1 MDRRQFLAGTLAAAL
16 PAATLPASTDRPR
29 MQPPRAR
36 RIPTSFTKFGIRV
49 EDPYAWLR
57 DPGYPKV
64 TDEAILAHLRAEN
77 AYFEHHMQ
85 PQSMLIEAL
94 FEELKARVPPEE
106 SSAPYPDG
114 AFDYWWAFDKGAQ
127 YRNWFRRPRGGGE
140 AALILSEPALAEGK
154 AYFRLGAFA
163 VSPDGR
169 RLAYSYDDSGDE
181 RFRLVVRDLE
191 TGKDLETV
199 AADAFGE
206 PVWTA
211 DSEGLAWA
219 QTSAEWRPDRIR
231 LHRLGTPAGNDPILY
246 QEKGD
251 FFTSVGQS
259 QDRQWILVTASQSA
273 TSEVHVIDA
282 ADPTAP
288 PKLVRARRTGH
299 HYSVDGRGDT
309 LFLLSNESNPNF
321 ALFTAPA
328 AEPGKWTKL
337 IEGDERLYL
346 RGVTPFA
353 SYLAIEE
360 RLDGLDQIRLIFPD
374 GRERRVAFPEASYA
388 VALGVNAEADAPL
401 LRLNYES
408 MVTPR
413 TVYDHDVAA
422 DRLITRKV
430 QEIPSGY
437 DASQY
442 VTERLMA
449 PARDGTRV
457 PVSIVYRRDYAK
469 DGSKPLHIYGYG
481 SYGITLSPGFSAA
494 RLSLL
499 DRGFAYA
506 LAHVRG
512 GDDMGYTWYLDGKLD
527 RKANTFNDFIDVT
540 RHLHA
545 QGFGRPATTSASGG
559 SAGGFLMGVVA
570 NEAPNLFN
578 AIVAHVPFVDVL
590 NTMLD
595 TSLPLTPGE
604 FPEWGNPA
612 ESEAVFR
619 RLLALSP
626 YDQVRRQNYPA
637 MLVTAGLND
646 PRVTYWEPA
655 KWVARLREMKTDDNL
670 LLLKTNMGAG
680 HGGKSGR
687 FEALREVAEEFAFLF
702 LALEGRAKA

>member
-1 MDRRQFLAGTLAAAL
+1 MDRRLFLAGSL
-16 PAATLPASTDRPR
+16 AATLPPTPLLASTDRPR

-36 RIPTSFTKFGIRV
+36 KIPHSFTKFGITV

-64 TDEAILAHLRAEN
+64 TDRAILDHLKAEN

-85 PQSMLIEAL
+85 PQSMLVEAL
-94 FEELKARVPPEE
+94 FEELKGRVPPED
-106 SSAPYPDG
+106 SSVPYPDG

-127 YRNWFRRPRGGGE
+127 YRNWYRRPRGGGE
-140 AALILSEPALAEGK
+140 ARLILSEPALADGK
-154 AYFRLGAFA
+154 AYFRLGSFS

-181 RFRLVVRDLE
+181 RFSLIVRDLE
-191 TGKDLETV
+191 TGADLETV
-199 AADAFGE
+199 APDSFGQ
-206 PVWTA
+206 PAWTA
-211 DSEGLAWA
+211 DSQGLVWA

-231 LHRLGTPAGNDPILY
+231 LHRLGTPPGQDPILY
-246 QEKGD
+246 QEKD
-251 FFTSVGQS
+251 NFFTSVGQS
-259 QDRQWILVTASQSA
+259 QDRRWIFVNASQSA

-282 ADPTAP
+282 ANPTAP
-288 PKLVRARRTGH
+288 PRLVRARRTGH
-299 HYSVDGRGDT
+299 DYSVDARGDT
-309 LFLLSNESNPNF
+309 LFIRSNEANPNF
-321 ALFTAPA
+321 TLYTAPA
-328 AEPGKWTKL
+328 ADPGRWTRL
-337 IEGDERLYL
+337 LEGDDRLYL

-360 RLDGLDQIRLIFPD
+360 RLDGLDQVRLVFPD

-388 VALGVNAEADAPL
+388 AGLGTNAEADAPL
-401 LRLNYES
+401 LRLSYES

-413 TVYDHDVAA
+413 TVYDYDVAA
-422 DRLITRKV
+422 DRLVTRKV

-449 PARDGTRV
+449 PARDGARV
-457 PVSIVYRRDYAK
+457 PVSVVYRKDYVK
-469 DGSKPLHIYGYG
+469 DGTKPLHVYGYG
-481 SYGITLSPGFSAA
+481 SYGLAVPPGFSAS

-506 LAHVRG
+506 IAHIRG
-512 GDDMGYTWYLDGKLD
+512 GDDMGYTWYLDGKLEK
-527 RKANTFNDFIDVT
+527 KANTFNDFIDAT

-559 SAGGFLMGVVA
+559 SAGGFLMGVIA
-570 NEAPNLFN
+570 NEAPPLYN

-595 TSLPLTPGE
+595 SSLPLTPGE

-655 KWVARLREMKTDDNL
+655 KWVARLRERKTDGNL

-687 FEALREVAEEFAFLF
+687 FEALREVAEEFAFIL
-702 LALEGRAKA
+702 LALEGRARA